1 MVRKAS
7 LGSVV
12 TSSRLRVA
20 LVAGVLL
27 AVTGCATGSD
37 HALLTSAN
45 VTLAPDD
52 AAAVTTE
59 AIKADPAHAPEIVA
73 AAISSAPRHAAAI
86 MQAAYAIVPEQ
97 RKAINRAVTVRTL
110 PSELSLPPSAMP
122 QGVMASAPFTVPFR
136 TQSRLQFMSG
146 SPLSHSGAY

>member
-1 MVRKAS
+1 MVRRAS
-7 LGSVV
+7 LTSVV
-12 TSSRLRVA
+12 TLTDLRVA

-27 AVTGCATGSD
+27 AATGCATGSD
-37 HALLTSAN
+37 RALLTSAN
-45 VTLAPDD
+45 VLLAPDD
-52 AAAVTTE
+52 AVSVTTD

-73 AAISSAPRHAAAI
+73 AAVTSAPRHAAAI
-86 MQAAYAIVPEQ
+86 RQAAYVMVPEQ
-97 RKAINRAVTVRTL
+97 RKAIDRAVAARTA
-110 PSELSLPPSAMP
+110 PSELSLPPSALP